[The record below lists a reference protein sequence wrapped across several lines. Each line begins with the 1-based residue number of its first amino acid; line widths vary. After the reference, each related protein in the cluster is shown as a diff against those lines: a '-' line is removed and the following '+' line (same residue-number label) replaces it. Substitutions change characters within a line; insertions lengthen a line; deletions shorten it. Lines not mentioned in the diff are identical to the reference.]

1 MSGDIMKNVSDNAE
15 EILNRYISGFHQYI
29 LKKPV
34 HLSYVSDNLCDLI
47 GYTQKELLSDKADIY
62 AALVHPADARLYS
75 DFLKKLLSEE
85 KTLTAHYRLLKKDG
99 TLIYVNDTASFG
111 KLSDGTPVA
120 YSVLTDITSVKNAR
134 EQPVKPISGTITTL
148 APNPAPMRKIYIR
161 TFGYFDVFVN
171 DNPIAFRNQ
180 KSKELLALIVDRR
193 GGYVSSEEAIS
204 YLWENEPINQVT
216 MARYRKVAM
225 RLKIIL
231 EEYGISDIIR
241 TVNGK
246 RCIAVDKVRCDLYNY
261 LSGEEKY
268 SQLFK
273 GSYLTNYSWGEMT
286 LAELQMHS
294 T

>member
-1 MSGDIMKNVSDNAE
+1 MLR
-15 EILNRYISGFHQYI
+15 ILH
-29 LKKPV
+29 
-34 HLSYVSDNLCDLI
+34 
-47 GYTQKELLSDKADIY
+47 
-62 AALVHPADARLYS
+62 
-75 DFLKKLLSEE
+75 
-85 KTLTAHYRLLKKDG
+85 
-99 TLIYVNDTASFG
+99 
-111 KLSDGTPVA
+111 
-120 YSVLTDITSVKNAR
+120 
-134 EQPVKPISGTITTL
+134 
-148 APNPAPMRKIYIR
+148 PMRKIYIR